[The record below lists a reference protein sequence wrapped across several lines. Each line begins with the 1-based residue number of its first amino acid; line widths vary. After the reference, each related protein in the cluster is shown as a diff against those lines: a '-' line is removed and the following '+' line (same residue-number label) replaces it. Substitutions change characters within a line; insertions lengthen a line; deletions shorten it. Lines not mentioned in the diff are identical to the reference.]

1 MKLLQSSLDK
11 VYKLLKESILDSEV
25 EFEYKYN
32 KVLSNETFT
41 KLRNYLSETYTKDVT
56 TITLDISF
64 DNDDIRVTLEDIESI
79 KSYCAL

>member
-32 KVLSNETFT
+32 KVLSNENIYKIT
-41 KLRNYLSETYTKDVT
+41 KLFIRNIY
-56 TITLDISF
+56 
-64 DNDDIRVTLEDIESI
+64 
-79 KSYCAL
+79 